1 MSDQSSETTVTSK
14 RLEPK
19 ISHSESHSVQITTIR
34 LNEGNFQ
41 RWSQSV
47 RMYIRGRGKI
57 GYLTGDVKA
66 PEISDPSYGVWDAEN
81 SMIMAWLVN
90 SMDEDIGANYMCYS
104 TAKELWDNVSQMYS
118 DYGNQSQIYE
128 LQLALGDIR
137 QGDYSITK
145 YFNTLKRL
153 WQDLDLFNDYE
164 WESMEDFKHHKQT
177 VNNER
182 IFKFLAG
189 LNVEFDEVRGRIIG
203 RKPLPTLEDVF
214 SEVRREESRR
224 GVMLGKKNSVVS
236 VEKSALVTADANAT
250 RSITQQQQKPRVWC
264 DYCNK
269 PRHTREACWKLH
281 GKPAD
286 WKNSKHSRASAN
298 EVENLEKNL
307 SKEQIAHLIKLLTSN
322 PPPSTPS
329 GSLAQTGSI
338 INALF
343 SHPTTAPWIIDS
355 GASDHMTS
363 ISSLFDSYYPCP
375 GNKKVRVA
383 DGRLS
388 SIAGKGSINISGTI
402 ELKNVLHDR
411 DLGTMIGSAS
421 LREGLYY
428 FDDYLSRNKHA
439 QEVFCKEKGI
449 IHTSTCRDTPQQN
462 GIAERKNCHLL
473 EVSRAIMLSMHVPKY
488 LWGDAVLTA
497 CYLIN
502 RMPTR
507 VLKYQ
512 SPLEYFTLIYPSSR
526 MTSNIQL
533 RVFGCT
539 VFVHVPNH
547 LRSKLDP
554 RSEKCVFLG
563 YAPNKKGYKCFN
575 PQTKKFH
582 VSMDVIF
589 LENQPF
595 FGQNSLQG
603 EKENSEDHFWHT
615 STPMPNMFLLDLGTP
630 TQTQKIDISNNE
642 NLGNLELQEPSVNVP
657 ETGGEILKDKI
668 PPPELRVYTRKYH
681 HSSKDP
687 LINSIQPQS
696 LPPST
701 DSSENSGNISSPKH
715 SSTFFPDLYLPIAHR
730 KGTRTCT
737 KHPIAR
743 YVSYE
748 KLSNKQRAFTTKISQ
763 IPIPKTIKEALDH
776 PDWKLAVLEEMN
788 ALKKNGTWEIVDL
801 PKEKKTVGCKW
812 VFTLKCNVDGCVER
826 YKARLLDVKN
836 AFLNGELEEVFMDLP
851 PGFEGNHGSSKGHGY
866 SQSQA
871 DHTMFYKHSIEGKL
885 AVLIVYVD
893 DIILTGDDLV
903 EICRLKKVL
912 ARDFEIK
919 DLGNLKYFLG
929 MEFARSK
936 DGIVVSQRKYV
947 LDLLEETGLLG
958 CKAAE
963 TPIDPNMKLQPA
975 KIEDVTNIDRYQ
987 RLVGRLIY
995 LSHTRP
1001 DIAFAVSLVSQF
1013 MHAPGPEHFETVYR
1027 ILRYL
1032 KGSPGKGLLFRKN
1045 GHLQVE
1051 VYTDA
1056 DWAGSVTDRRS
1067 TSGYCTFVGGNLVTW
1082 RSKKQNVV
1090 ARSSAEAEYR
1100 AVALG
1105 ICEVFWIKKILEE
1118 LKASNSLP
1126 MKVYCD
1132 NKSAIA
1138 IAHNPVL
1145 HDRTKHVEVDKHFI
1159 KEKLDSGLVCM
1170 PYIPTNEQIAD
1181 ILTKGLPKKHFEK
1194 LVTADLTPLNSRK
1207 VAVQFDY
1214 FKIGGLI
1221 PVKAPN
1227 TARGELE
1234 TTYLDEDLR

>member
-214 SEVRREESRR
+214 SKVRREESRR
-224 GVMLGKKNSVVS
+224 GVMLGKKNSIVS

-250 RSITQQQQKPRVWC
+250 RSITQQQQKSRVWC

-281 GKPAD
+281 GKPAN

-307 SKEQIAHLIKLLTSN
+307 SKEQIDHLIKLLTSN
-322 PPPSTPS
+322 PPPSTPR

-343 SHPTTAPWIIDS
+343 SHSTTAPWIIDS

-383 DGRLS
+383 DGSLS
-388 SIAGKGSINISGTI
+388 SIAGKGSIKISGTI
-402 ELKNVLHDR
+402 ELKNVLHVPKLSCNLLSDR

-428 FDDYLSRNKHA
+428 FDDYLSRNKQA

-462 GIAERKNCHLL
+462 GIAERKNRHLL
-473 EVSRAIMLSMHVPKY
+473 E
-488 LWGDAVLTA
+488 
-497 CYLIN
+497 
-502 RMPTR
+502 
-507 VLKYQ
+507 
-512 SPLEYFTLIYPSSR
+512 E
-526 MTSNIQL
+526 
-533 RVFGCT
+533 
-539 VFVHVPNH
+539 
-547 LRSKLDP
+547 
-554 RSEKCVFLG
+554 
-563 YAPNKKGYKCFN
+563 
-575 PQTKKFH
+575 
-582 VSMDVIF
+582 
-589 LENQPF
+589 
-595 FGQNSLQG
+595 

-615 STPMPNMFLLDLGTP
+615 STPIPNLFLPDLGTS
-630 TQTQKIDISNNE
+630 TQTQKTDISNE

-657 ETGGEILKDKI
+657 ETGGEILQDKI
-668 PPPELRVYTRKYH
+668 PPLELRVYTRKYH

-687 LINSIQPQS
+687 PINSVQPQS
-696 LPPST
+696 SPPST

-715 SSTFFPDLYLPIAHR
+715 SSTFFLDLDLPIAHR
-730 KGTRTCT
+730 KATRTCT

-812 VFTLKCNVDGCVER
+812 VFTLKCNVDGSVER
-826 YKARLLDVKN
+826 YKARLVAKGFTQTYGIDYQETFAPVAKINSIRVLISLAVHFDWNLYQLDVKN
-836 AFLNGELEEVFMDLP
+836 AFLNGELEEEVFMDLL
-851 PGFEGNHGSSKGHGY
+851 PGFEGNHGSSKVCKLHKSLYGLKQSPRAWFERFGNVIKGHGY

-1001 DIAFAVSLVSQF
+1001 DIAFA
-1013 MHAPGPEHFETVYR
+1013 
-1027 ILRYL
+1027 
-1032 KGSPGKGLLFRKN
+1032 K
-1045 GHLQVE
+1045 
-1051 VYTDA
+1051 YTDA

-1082 RSKKQNVV
+1082 RSKKQTVV

-1105 ICEVFWIKKILEE
+1105 ICE
-1118 LKASNSLP
+1118 
-1126 MKVYCD
+1126 
-1132 NKSAIA
+1132 
-1138 IAHNPVL
+1138 
-1145 HDRTKHVEVDKHFI
+1145 
-1159 KEKLDSGLVCM
+1159 
-1170 PYIPTNEQIAD
+1170 IAD

-1194 LVTADLTPLNSRK
+1194 LVCKLAMKDIFRP
-1207 VAVQFDY
+1207 A
-1214 FKIGGLI
+1214 
-1221 PVKAPN
+1221 
-1227 TARGELE
+1227 
-1234 TTYLDEDLR
+1234 

>member
-1 MSDQSSETTVTSK
+1 
-14 RLEPK
+14 
-19 ISHSESHSVQITTIR
+19 
-34 LNEGNFQ
+34 
-41 RWSQSV
+41 
-47 RMYIRGRGKI
+47 MYIRGRGKI
-57 GYLTGDVKA
+57 GYLTRDVKA
-66 PEISDPSYGVWDAEN
+66 PEIFDPSYGVWDAEN

-164 WESMEDFKHHKQT
+164 WENMEDFKHHKQT

-182 IFKFLAG
+182 IFKFLSG
-189 LNVEFDEVRGRIIG
+189 LNVEFDEVKGRIIG

-214 SEVRREESRR
+214 SKVRREESRR
-224 GVMLGKKNSVVS
+224 
-236 VEKSALVTADANAT
+236 DANAT

-269 PRHTREACWKLH
+269 PRHTWEACWKLH
-281 GKPAD
+281 EKPAD
-286 WKNSKHSRASAN
+286 WKNSKHSRASTN

-307 SKEQIAHLIKLLTSN
+307 SKEQIDHVIKLLTSN

-343 SHPTTAPWIIDS
+343 SHSPTAPWIIDS

-375 GNKKVRVA
+375 GNKK
-383 DGRLS
+383 
-388 SIAGKGSINISGTI
+388 
-402 ELKNVLHDR
+402 DR
-411 DLGTMIGSAS
+411 DLGMMIGSAS

-428 FDDYLSRNKHA
+428 FDDYLSRNKQA
-439 QEVFCKEKGI
+439 Q
-449 IHTSTCRDTPQQN
+449 
-462 GIAERKNCHLL
+462 
-473 EVSRAIMLSMHVPKY
+473 
-488 LWGDAVLTA
+488 A

-526 MTSNIQL
+526 VTSNIQL
-533 RVFGCT
+533 RVFGCS

-582 VSMDVIF
+582 VSMDVII

-615 STPMPNMFLLDLGTP
+615 STPVPNLFLHDLGTS
-630 TQTQKIDISNNE
+630 TQTQKTDISTNE

-657 ETGGEILKDKI
+657 ETGGEILQDKI

-687 LINSIQPQS
+687 LINS
-696 LPPST
+696 
-701 DSSENSGNISSPKH
+701 
-715 SSTFFPDLYLPIAHR
+715 
-730 KGTRTCT
+730 
-737 KHPIAR
+737 
-743 YVSYE
+743 
-748 KLSNKQRAFTTKISQ
+748 

-812 VFTLKCNVDGCVER
+812 VFTLKCNADGSVER
-826 YKARLLDVKN
+826 YKARLVAKGFTQTYGIDYQETFAPVAKINSIRVLISLAVHSDWNLYQLDVKN
-836 AFLNGELEEVFMDLP
+836 TFLNGELEEEVFMDLP
-851 PGFEGNHGSSKGHGY
+851 PGFEGNHGSSKVCKLHKSLYGLK
-866 SQSQA
+866 QSPRA
-871 DHTMFYKHSIEGKL
+871 WFECFGKL

-947 LDLLEETGLLG
+947 LDLLEETGLLS

-987 RLVGRLIY
+987 CLVGRLIY

-1001 DIAFAVSLVSQF
+1001 NIAFAVSLVSQF

-1032 KGSPGKGLLFRKN
+1032 KGSPGKGLLLRKN

-1082 RSKKQNVV
+1082 RSKKQTVV

-1145 HDRTKHVEVDKHFI
+1145 HNRTKHVEVDKHFI
-1159 KEKLDSGLVCM
+1159 KEKLDSGLFCM

-1194 LVTADLTPLNSRK
+1194 LVCKLAMKDIFRP
-1207 VAVQFDY
+1207 A
-1214 FKIGGLI
+1214 
-1221 PVKAPN
+1221 
-1227 TARGELE
+1227 
-1234 TTYLDEDLR
+1234 

>member
-47 RMYIRGRGKI
+47 RMYIKGRGKI

-66 PEISDPSYGVWDAEN
+66 PEISYPSYGVWDAEN

-90 SMDEDIGANYMCYS
+90 SMNEDIGANYMCYS

-214 SEVRREESRR
+214 SKVRREESRR
-224 GVMLGKKNSVVS
+224 GVMLGKKNSIVS

-343 SHPTTAPWIIDS
+343 SHSTTAPWIIDS

-383 DGRLS
+383 DGSLS
-388 SIAGKGSINISGTI
+388 SIAGKGSIKISGTI
-402 ELKNVLHDR
+402 ELKNVLHVPKLSCNLLSVSKLTKDSNCCAVFFDSHCEFQDR

-428 FDDYLSRNKHA
+428 FDDYLSRNKQA
-439 QEVFCKEKGI
+439 QGLSSSISSNSARDQIMLWHLRLGHPSFPYLKYLFPDLFKNVDCTTFQCESCFLSKSHRISYKALTYRASKPFYLIHSDVWGPSKINTLTGKKWFVTFIDDHTRLCWVYLMREKSEVEGLFKDFYSMVENHFQTKISLLHTDNGTEYFNNYLEVFCKEKGI

-462 GIAERKNCHLL
+462 GIAERKNRHLL

-526 MTSNIQL
+526 ITSNIQL

-563 YAPNKKGYKCFN
+563 YAPNKEGYKCFN

-615 STPMPNMFLLDLGTP
+615 STPMPNPFLPDLGTS
-630 TQTQKIDISNNE
+630 TQTQKTDISNNE
-642 NLGNLELQEPSVNVP
+642 KLGNLELQEPSVNVP
-657 ETGGEILKDKI
+657 ETGGEILQDKI

-701 DSSENSGNISSPKH
+701 DSSENSGNISFPKH
-715 SSTFFPDLYLPIAHR
+715 SNTFFLI
-730 KGTRTCT
+730 
-737 KHPIAR
+737 
-743 YVSYE
+743 
-748 KLSNKQRAFTTKISQ
+748 
-763 IPIPKTIKEALDH
+763 
-776 PDWKLAVLEEMN
+776 
-788 ALKKNGTWEIVDL
+788 
-801 PKEKKTVGCKW
+801 
-812 VFTLKCNVDGCVER
+812 
-826 YKARLLDVKN
+826 
-836 AFLNGELEEVFMDLP
+836 LNYP
-851 PGFEGNHGSSKGHGY
+851 
-866 SQSQA
+866 
-871 DHTMFYKHSIEGKL
+871 
-885 AVLIVYVD
+885 
-893 DIILTGDDLV
+893 
-903 EICRLKKVL
+903 
-912 ARDFEIK
+912 
-919 DLGNLKYFLG
+919 
-929 MEFARSK
+929 
-936 DGIVVSQRKYV
+936 
-947 LDLLEETGLLG
+947 
-958 CKAAE
+958 
-963 TPIDPNMKLQPA
+963 
-975 KIEDVTNIDRYQ
+975 
-987 RLVGRLIY
+987 
-995 LSHTRP
+995 
-1001 DIAFAVSLVSQF
+1001 
-1013 MHAPGPEHFETVYR
+1013 
-1027 ILRYL
+1027 
-1032 KGSPGKGLLFRKN
+1032 
-1045 GHLQVE
+1045 
-1051 VYTDA
+1051 
-1056 DWAGSVTDRRS
+1056 
-1067 TSGYCTFVGGNLVTW
+1067 
-1082 RSKKQNVV
+1082 
-1090 ARSSAEAEYR
+1090 
-1100 AVALG
+1100 
-1105 ICEVFWIKKILEE
+1105 
-1118 LKASNSLP
+1118 
-1126 MKVYCD
+1126 
-1132 NKSAIA
+1132 
-1138 IAHNPVL
+1138 
-1145 HDRTKHVEVDKHFI
+1145 
-1159 KEKLDSGLVCM
+1159 
-1170 PYIPTNEQIAD
+1170 
-1181 ILTKGLPKKHFEK
+1181 
-1194 LVTADLTPLNSRK
+1194 
-1207 VAVQFDY
+1207 
-1214 FKIGGLI
+1214 
-1221 PVKAPN
+1221 
-1227 TARGELE
+1227 
-1234 TTYLDEDLR
+1234 